1 MKTFPARII
10 YEALSTIGHGPHVV
24 KSNYSDTHR
33 PGFAILVDTSFA
45 IVVAEI
51 ANTIVHQEDDGRETS
66 HTYLMSQL
74 VDLVDEMRE
83 APSGY
88 HFPGWELREQ
98 D

>member
-1 MKTFPARII
+1 MKTFPALVI

-51 ANTIVHQEDDGRETS
+51 ANTIVHQENTGGTS
-66 HTYLMSQL
+66 HTYLMGQL

-88 HFPGWELREQ
+88 HFPGWDLREQ